1 MWRIITL
8 VALLWPSHLSGWFDG
23 APLDSLAEALLVG
36 LIAPTLLWLHP
47 SFLRK
52 TAVRATIAAILL
64 VKLTAALALQQ
75 DGWCITFDPPRPM
88 VRESTGKPHSWD
100 IRADWLADDPA
111 CSAIMT
117 DSYRDSSEMPV
128 WFFNL
133 PPPDDAVVRTG
144 FHPGE
149 IPIRVGGSGY
159 LTVGQTRHVRAA
171 DD

>member
-52 TAVRATIAAILL
+52 TAVRAGVAAILL
-64 VKLTAALALQQ
+64 VKLTAALASQQ

-88 VRESTGKPHSWD
+88 VRESTG
-100 IRADWLADDPA
+100 
-111 CSAIMT
+111 
-117 DSYRDSSEMPV
+117 
-128 WFFNL
+128 
-133 PPPDDAVVRTG
+133 
-144 FHPGE
+144 
-149 IPIRVGGSGY
+149 
-159 LTVGQTRHVRAA
+159 
-171 DD
+171 

>member
-52 TAVRATIAAILL
+52 TAVRAGVAAILL
-64 VKLTAALALQQ
+64 VKLTAALASQQ

-88 VRESTGKPHSWD
+88 VRESTGKPHAWD
-100 IRADWLADDPA
+100 ARADWLEK
-111 CSAIMT
+111 M
-117 DSYRDSSEMPV
+117 
-128 WFFNL
+128 
-133 PPPDDAVVRTG
+133 
-144 FHPGE
+144 
-149 IPIRVGGSGY
+149 
-159 LTVGQTRHVRAA
+159 RALGREGV
-171 DD
+171 